1 MVGNINPIPQWGE
14 PAVDVESGRW
24 SKNWYPW
31 IVQVLQNLVAN
42 KASVADHETRIET
55 AETTLVS
62 IQSEVDGNTA
72 AITTEA
78 STRASADSA
87 LASDITTIE
96 ATLVG
101 YTPASTVSA
110 AISAEAS
117 ARASAD
123 SAIASSVTSLT
134 TTVNNNTT
142 SISTNTSSINGL
154 EAQWG
159 VSINVNGHVTG
170 LVRLDGGA
178 TGSTF
183 RVLADKFIVNHPT
196 SSGVSIQA
204 FTVGLVGGVS
214 TVGINGALMVDGT
227 ITADAL
233 NVTTLSAVSANAGT
247 ITAGVLQSADGNFV
261 IDLTNKTI
269 DIVF

>member
-1 MVGNINPIPQWGE
+1 MAGDINPIPQWGE

-31 IVQVLQNLVAN
+31 IKQVLENLITTKAN
-42 KASVADHETRIET
+42 VETVTADVDT
-55 AETTLVS
+55 AESNIIDL
-62 IQSEVDGNTA
+62 Q
-72 AITTEA
+72 
-78 STRASADSA
+78 
-87 LASDITTIE
+87 
-96 ATLVG
+96 ATLTG

-123 SAIASSVTSLT
+123 TTIANSVTTLT

-142 SISTNTSSINGL
+142 SISTNTTSINGL
-154 EAQWG
+154 SAQWG
-159 VSINVNGHVTG
+159 VSINVNGHVSG

-204 FTVGLVGGVS
+204 FTIGNVGGIS

-227 ITADAL
+227 ITATAL
-233 NVTTLSAVSANAGT
+233 NVTTLSAVTADAGT
-247 ITAGVLQSADGNFV
+247 ITAGVLKSSDDKFV
-261 IDLTNKTI
+261 IDLNNKTI
-269 DIVF
+269 TITA